1 MLLASRHSI
10 IAEEQGAQ
18 QECSST
24 LSSLFG
30 VSIFNIILFVFLL
43 GADYANYTEI
53 IPFRFFENPYSPR
66 NPHLKSF
73 ILSVLS

>member
-43 GADYANYTEI
+43 GRITRI
-53 IPFRFFENPYSPR
+53 TRKLF
-66 NPHLKSF
+66 
-73 ILSVLS
+73 LSDSLRIRVICVIRT